1 MPSEEKFNVIWFDTV
16 DSTNVRLVTDRLTLP
31 DKTVYAAHFQTAGK
45 GQRGNSWKSAKSENL
60 TFSILLKPT
69 YLPAAQQF
77 AISEAVTLGITDH
90 LIARGVPAKVKWPN
104 DIYVGDR
111 KICGILIENFLGGA
125 KLADSIVGIGLNVN
139 QKEFDPSA
147 PNPTSIILETGETH
161 ELEEELEVLL
171 TTVYKRFKT
180 LENGCEMQLE
190 QDYLSRLY
198 RLGEWHEFI
207 DCRGN
212 SDTIT
217 PTTVL
222 IDGIRFKGRI
232 TGIAPGGLLNVE
244 TTEGDVQTFAF
255 KEIRYII

>member
-1 MPSEEKFNVIWFDTV
+1 MTVEEKNKLHWFDTV
-16 DSTNVRLVTDRLTLP
+16 DSTNVRLAAERLNLP
-31 DKTVYAAHFQTAGK
+31 DRTVYAAHFQTAGK

-69 YLPAAQQF
+69 YLPASQQF
-77 AISEAVTLGITDH
+77 AISEAVTLGITDY
-90 LIARGVPAKVKWPN
+90 LRSKGVPAKVKWPN
-104 DIYVGDR
+104 DIYVADR

-125 KLADSIVGIGLNVN
+125 RLADCIVGIGLNVN

-147 PNPTSIILETGETH
+147 PNPTSVFRETGVISDPAS
-161 ELEEELEVLL
+161 ELPSLLDAIFLRLES
-171 TTVYKRFKT
+171 
-180 LENGCEMQLE
+180 LENGEAESLE
-190 QDYLSRLY
+190 AEYLARLY
-198 RLGEWHEFI
+198 RLGEWHGFI

-232 TGIAPGGLLNVE
+232 DGIAPGGLLRM
-244 TTEGDVQTFAF
+244 TTESGEEITFAF